1 MRLVRVMRYGAWAF
15 AIVLTL
21 IVAYLTVAYYQRDA
35 VVPGVATV
43 SIGGPFRLDG
53 TNGSVVT
60 EASFPGKAKAMFFGF
75 THCPDVCPTTL
86 FEAGNWLKALGPA
99 ADGVQMLFVTVDP
112 ERDTVEQMTAYLSAF
127 DPRIV
132 GLSGTRAQID
142 PVIREFRI
150 YARKVPTEGDDYT
163 MDHSAAVLLFRPDGS
178 FAGTVDYT
186 DPPET
191 AIAKLK
197 RLVGAN

>member
-1 MRLVRVMRYGAWAF
+1 MRLVRLMRYGAWAF

-21 IVAYLTVAYYQRDA
+21 IVAYLTVNYYRRDA
-35 VVPGVATV
+35 PLPGTVAV
-43 SIGGPFRLDG
+43 AIGGPYRLHG
-53 TNGSVVT
+53 TNGEIVT
-60 EASFPGKAKAMFFGF
+60 EASFPGKAKALFFGF

-86 FEAGNWLKALGPA
+86 FEAGNWLKALGPD
-99 ADGVQMLFVTVDP
+99 ADRMQMLYITVDP
-112 ERDTVEQMTAYLSAF
+112 ERDTVEQMTAYLTAF
-127 DPRIV
+127 DPRII
-132 GLSGTRAQID
+132 GLSGTREEID

-150 YARKVPTEGDDYT
+150 YARKVPLEDGDYT

-191 AIAKLK
+191 AITKLK
-197 RLVGAN
+197 RLVGAQ

>member
-21 IVAYLTVAYYQRDA
+21 VVAYLTVNYYRRDT
-35 VVPGVATV
+35 VLPGATV
-43 SIGGPFRLDG
+43 VAIGGPYRLQG
-53 TNGSVVT
+53 TNGEIIT
-60 EASFPGKAKAMFFGF
+60 EASFPGKAKALFFGF

-86 FEAGNWLKALGPA
+86 FEAGNWLKALGPDA
-99 ADGVQMLFVTVDP
+99 ERMQMLYITVDP
-112 ERDTVEQMTAYLSAF
+112 ERDTVEQMTAYLTAF
-127 DPRIV
+127 DPRII
-132 GLSGTRAQID
+132 GLSGTREEID

-150 YARKVPTEGDDYT
+150 YARKVPLEDGDYT

-191 AIAKLK
+191 AISKLK
-197 RLVGAN
+197 RLVGAQ